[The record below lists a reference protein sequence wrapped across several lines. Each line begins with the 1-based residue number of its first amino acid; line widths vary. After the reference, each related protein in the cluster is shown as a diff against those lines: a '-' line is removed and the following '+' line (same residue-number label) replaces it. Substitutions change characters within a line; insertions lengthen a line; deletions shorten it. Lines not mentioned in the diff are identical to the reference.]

1 MGCSHHIHY
10 TVRGLM
16 RWWVVVRIDRDREE
30 VSLPRMNCN
39 ILTVLE
45 NRSLDGV
52 IHLCHDPAPGDL
64 CTIDGRE

>member
-39 ILTVLE
+39 ILTVVG
-45 NRSLDGV
+45 NRSLDEV
-52 IHLCHDPAPGDL
+52 IFLRYDPAPGDL